1 MGQGEGGR
9 GREEGW
15 KGVKVPARRLGSFS
29 SGERDL
35 SQGDAKVGEF
45 LIRTEQ
51 REERGWRYSK

>member
-1 MGQGEGGR
+1 M
-9 GREEGW
+9 
-15 KGVKVPARRLGSFS
+15 PARRLGSFS